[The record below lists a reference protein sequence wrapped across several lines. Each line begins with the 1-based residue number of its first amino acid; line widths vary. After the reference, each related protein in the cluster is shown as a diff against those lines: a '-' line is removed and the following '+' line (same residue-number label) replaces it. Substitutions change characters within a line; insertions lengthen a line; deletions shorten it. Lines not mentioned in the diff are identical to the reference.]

1 MTQDYQ
7 YQGYSQQGYSQ
18 QGYSQDYPSVG
29 NQGMDYTVDLVLVI
43 DATGSM
49 EEFGGGQKRLINM
62 VKEGAISF
70 YDDLSVLM
78 DNKGKHVRQLRI
90 RIVAFRDY
98 LADGNNAM
106 LVTDFFLL
114 PQQTTEFQT
123 CVNSIRAMGGGDIPE
138 DGLEALAYAI
148 RSNWTEEGAKKR
160 QVIVI
165 WSDAAPHPLGFGKA
179 APNYPPEMPRDLG
192 ELTDWW
198 DRYMKHDA
206 KRLVMFTPNE
216 GDWSYISDYWDNVVH
231 FPSQAGNGL
240 AEQSYRDILSI
251 LAQSI

>member
-1 MTQDYQ
+1 MTQGYQ
-7 YQGYSQQGYSQ
+7 NPGYPQA
-18 QGYSQDYPSVG
+18 YPTAMG
-29 NQGMDYTVDLVLVI
+29 QGMDYTVDMVLVI

-70 YDDLSVLM
+70 YDDLNRLM
-78 DNKGKHVRQLRI
+78 EAKGKHTRQLRI

-98 LADGNNAM
+98 LADGNHAM
-106 LVTDFFLL
+106 LVTDFFRL
-114 PQQTTEFQT
+114 PQQAAEFQA

-148 RSNWTEEGAKKR
+148 RSKWTNEGSKKR
-160 QVIVI
+160 QVIAI
-165 WSDAAPHPLGFGKA
+165 WTDAAPHPLGFGRSA
-179 APNYPPEMPRDLG
+179 ANYPPEMPKSLA
-192 ELTDWW
+192 ELTEWW
-198 DRYMKHDA
+198 DRYMDHEA

-240 AEQSYRDILSI
+240 AEQSYRDILNI
-251 LAQSI
+251 LANSI